1 MVKLLKRHVP
11 KSAKKILDPAVGEGA
26 LLDALSTSQLNESLT
41 LVDIDPKRL
50 DAIRVMHSGLSL
62 ISADFITWSSKNH
75 ENKYDLIITNP
86 PFSARSENWISHERK
101 KLPIELVF
109 FRKCVS
115 LLQTGG
121 TLLAIVPDTI
131 VNSSRLESE
140 RARFASEGAFVYAY
154 QLPAR
159 SFFNIEGAFYL
170 LVFKKGIKQSCV
182 TLRNTN
188 GSVDLK
194 IAASDF
200 ARLGHRLDH
209 SFYQSTFLLEGLIS
223 SSTQPLLEI
232 CKIGRGPIRNNYKH
246 KSYVHSD
253 SFENGAWRSY
263 RDEPSKT
270 LCIGVKRVSRDAHL
284 SFGLF
289 PTSAITNS
297 TDCIIFIQ
305 PQTDDVFSI
314 LFYLRTI
321 FSNDSGKSMLLKGA
335 GAKFIQVEAL
345 KKLPYFSLAE
355 KYPSE
360 YIAYKDAYE
369 NFDFTACAKI
379 ENAVYTSLIWGSKVS
394 TLHTARNQTK
404 NIKPSLVQ
412 ASIVS

>member
-26 LLDALSTSQLNESLT
+26 LLGALSAAQLNESLT

-50 DAIRVMHSGLSL
+50 DAIRAMHCGLSL
-62 ISADFITWSSKNH
+62 ISADFIKWSSENH

-86 PFSARSENWISHERK
+86 PFSARSENWVSHERK

-109 FRKCVS
+109 FKKCVR
-115 LLQTGG
+115 LLQSGG

-131 VNSSRLESE
+131 VNSARLESE
-140 RARFASEGAFVYAY
+140 RAQFATEGAFVYAY
-154 QLPAR
+154 QLPAK

-170 LVFKKGIKQSCV
+170 LVFKKGIKQSFV

-188 GSVDLK
+188 GSADLK
-194 IAASDF
+194 ITNKDF

-223 SSTQPLLEI
+223 SSAHPLLEM

-246 KSYVHSD
+246 KSYAHSD
-253 SFENGAWRSY
+253 SFENDAWRSY
-263 RDEPSKT
+263 RDEPSQN

-289 PTSAITNS
+289 PTSAISNS

-305 PQTDDVFSI
+305 PQAGDVFSI
-314 LFYLRTI
+314 LFYLRTM
-321 FSNDSGKSMLLKGA
+321 FSNDSGKSLLLKGA

-355 KYPSE
+355 RYPTE
-360 YIAYKDAYE
+360 FKAYKSSYE
-369 NFDFTACAKI
+369 NHDFITCTKI
-379 ENAVYTSLIWGSKVS
+379 ENAVYTSIIWGSKVS
-394 TLHTARNQTK
+394 TLHTARSQTQHLK
-404 NIKPSLVQ
+404 SPLLQ
-412 ASIVS
+412 ASTVS